1 MVKTALFSLFS
12 PFSLRP
18 STVNRQRSGWRQ
30 LLMVTWILTA
40 GTMLLAP
47 APALAQAY
55 PTRPIKIVV
64 PYSPGG
70 STDVIARVVGEHMS
84 GTLKQPVIIENKVG
98 ASGKIGSLAVANAP
112 ADGYTLLAT
121 NMGPGALVA
130 AVEAKIPYHPV
141 TDFSPISLTATMPL
155 MICVAADSPYQS
167 VKDLLNEARAKPGQL
182 NFATTGVGGTSHL
195 ANAFMARTAGVK
207 FQSIPYKGG
216 PDVVQALLTQQA
228 AYTISPPSDVAALIK
243 GGKLRALAVLQKT
256 RSPLAPQVPTIVESG
271 GPDIEIEYWN
281 GMLAPANTPAP
292 IVEALNRAI
301 GLALESP
308 SVRARLEAIVVPNH
322 TTSAQ
327 FKAIISNDLTKWT
340 KVAQEANIKVE

>member
-1 MVKTALFSLFS
+1 MIAQQEQVVLKMV
-12 PFSLRP
+12 
-18 STVNRQRSGWRQ
+18 N
-30 LLMVTWILTA
+30 LLAFGCRHILTA
-40 GTMLLAP
+40 ICTFAASTWLLMP
-47 APALAQAY
+47 APSMAQTY
-55 PTRPIKIVV
+55 PSRPIKIVV

-70 STDVIARVVGEHMS
+70 STDVIARVIGEHMS

-98 ASGKIGSLAVANAP
+98 ASGKIGSLAVVNAP

-130 AVEAKIPYHPV
+130 AVETKAPYHPV

-167 VKDLLNEARAKPGQL
+167 VKDLLNDARSKPGQL

-195 ANAFMARTAGVK
+195 ANALMARTAGVK

-243 GGKLRALAVLQKT
+243 GGKLRALAVLQKA
-256 RSPLAPQVPTIVESG
+256 RSPLAPQVPGIVESG

-292 IVEALNRAI
+292 IIEALNRAI
-301 GLALESP
+301 AMALESP
-308 SVRARLEAIVVPNH
+308 SVRSRLESIVVPNH

-327 FKAIISNDLTKWT
+327 FKAIISNDLAKWT
-340 KVAQEANIKVE
+340 KVAQDANIKVE